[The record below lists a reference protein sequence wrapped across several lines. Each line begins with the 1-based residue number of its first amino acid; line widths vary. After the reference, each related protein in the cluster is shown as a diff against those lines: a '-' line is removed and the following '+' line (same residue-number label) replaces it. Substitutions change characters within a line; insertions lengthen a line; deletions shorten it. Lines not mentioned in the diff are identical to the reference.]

1 MLGSAL
7 EDDECCAPR
16 LGIERAFCHD
26 ANLRSYRGTQIP
38 VREETIE
45 PAADFKQWASAD

>member
-26 ANLRSYRGTQIP
+26 ANLRSHGRTQIP
-38 VREETIE
+38 VREKAVDPT
-45 PAADFKQWASAD
+45 ANFKQWPSAD